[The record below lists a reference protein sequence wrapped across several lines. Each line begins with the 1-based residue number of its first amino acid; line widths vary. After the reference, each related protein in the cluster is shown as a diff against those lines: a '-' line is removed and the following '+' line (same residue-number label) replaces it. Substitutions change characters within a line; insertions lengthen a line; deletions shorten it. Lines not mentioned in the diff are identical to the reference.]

1 VDGSL
6 DSLLNLYVFTTGR
19 RIFALQQVR
28 ALAKEQ
34 GFNELVKHCDV
45 ALAHDM
51 ATRELERR
59 RSGEPAKGDANPAAQ
74 KIDILVDR
82 TLGAIRDQAV
92 AQTQG
97 AAPDDPI
104 HAEVAAFLKK
114 IFPVNV
120 NAVTSL
126 PYVDELS
133 AVDDILKQLK
143 GDLASSVKELGLGRV
158 VKRLADLAEQY
169 RDALEAPPPSL
180 VEWGRVRAARAEGQ
194 GLLLEA
200 AAIILG
206 KHHGRSPEATQA
218 RLALLAPILRQNEA
232 IGQYF
237 RARRAVTDVNPE
249 TGADEL
255 GAPGA
260 GEGPAPP
267 AGNG

>member
-1 VDGSL
+1 MDGSL
-6 DSLLNLYVFTTGR
+6 DSLLSLYVFTTGR

-34 GFNELVKHCDV
+34 GFAELVKHCD
-45 ALAHDM
+45 AAIAHDVE
-51 ATRELERR
+51 TREIERR
-59 RSGEPAKGDANPAAQ
+59 WSGEPAKGDTNPAAQ

-97 AAPDDPI
+97 APADDPI

-114 IFPVNV
+114 IFPVGV
-120 NAVTSL
+120 NAVTSSS
-126 PYVDELS
+126 YVDELS

-143 GDLASSVKELGLGRV
+143 GDLAQGVKELGLGRLT
-158 VKRLADLAEQY
+158 KRLADLAEQY
-169 RDALEAPPPSL
+169 RDALEAPPSSL
-180 VEWGRVRAARAEGQ
+180 VEWGRVRAARAEGH

-200 AAIILG
+200 VAIILG
-206 KHHGRSPEATQA
+206 KHHGRTPEATAA
-218 RLALLAPILRQNEA
+218 RLSLLGPILKQNEA
-232 IGQYF
+232 IGQYL

-249 TGADEL
+249 TGSDE
-255 GAPGA
+255 PGA
-260 GEGPAPP
+260 SGAAEGPTRP